1 MPNDPALPEGS
12 RLFRAAD
19 ARTALAA
26 VKEAFGADAVI
37 VTTRQIPGGLFRK
50 NLVEVVALPASALA
64 SIRSGGK
71 GASRPPET
79 KGAGGSATAWTPR
92 EVGEPTAPQTTR
104 TTPPLLREPV
114 SLIEEARQAPLSA
127 PAPSRQSRVRRY
139 QVASPESAAEPAPPP
154 PPAPIVTPPALPA
167 LAEPRLPAVERAP
180 AATVPVAAELDDENA
195 AETPPPPRG
204 EVSEAPVS
212 RRRAPAAAVRKGRP
226 WRRGGPA
233 DKLFQRYVEHGIET
247 SHAGELLQQ
256 AVASGAQDERGID
269 LEVRRLAA
277 LQLVTTTPPW
287 SNPGGRQ
294 VVALAGPTGVG
305 KTTTL
310 AKLAARAL
318 LDSRLKVALVTI
330 DTYRICASDQLAR
343 YGEIMRAP
351 TYIAR
356 DASQL
361 GAALRGTLDCDL
373 VLVDTA
379 GRSIQQEIDNQ
390 TELLRTAPD
399 VHMYLTLSLSS
410 GTREMSANLKR
421 FDGIRAERLI
431 LTKMDEAVAPG
442 AIFGPLV
449 RSGKPVTCIT
459 NGQEVP
465 EHVQS
470 VTPAQLADIL
480 FGPPPDGAAAR
491 SSIGRA

>member
-195 AETPPPPRG
+195 AETPPPRG
-204 EVSEAPVS
+204 ERYPKRPS
-212 RRRAPAAAVRKGRP
+212 R
-226 WRRGGPA
+226 
-233 DKLFQRYVEHGIET
+233 
-247 SHAGELLQQ
+247 
-256 AVASGAQDERGID
+256 AVAR
-269 LEVRRLAA
+269 
-277 LQLVTTTPPW
+277 PPQ
-287 SNPGGRQ
+287 R
-294 VVALAGPTGVG
+294 
-305 KTTTL
+305 
-310 AKLAARAL
+310 
-318 LDSRLKVALVTI
+318 
-330 DTYRICASDQLAR
+330 C
-343 YGEIMRAP
+343 
-351 TYIAR
+351 AR
-356 DASQL
+356 DAP
-361 GAALRGTLDCDL
+361 GDAA
-373 VLVDTA
+373 VLPT
-379 GRSIQQEIDNQ
+379 SF
-390 TELLRTAPD
+390 
-399 VHMYLTLSLSS
+399 SS
-410 GTREMSANLKR
+410 GTSNTASR
-421 FDGIRAERLI
+421 RATQASCFNRPSPVER
-431 LTKMDEAVAPG
+431 
-442 AIFGPLV
+442 
-449 RSGKPVTCIT
+449 RT
-459 NGQEVP
+459 N
-465 EHVQS
+465 
-470 VTPAQLADIL
+470 
-480 FGPPPDGAAAR
+480 AASTSKFAGWRR
-491 SSIGRA
+491 SSS